1 MHDLADDMNFDLMAE
16 RTRYLK
22 ENQKGVQEMC
32 RAMEDM
38 RKGIARTFILMGEL
52 SYEKIAKGTKL
63 PIEEIE
69 RMTGKEKRNS
79 L

>member
-1 MHDLADDMNFDLMAE
+1 
-16 RTRYLK
+16 
-22 ENQKGVQEMC
+22 MC
-32 RAMEDM
+32 RDMKDM
-38 RKGIARTFILMGEL
+38 RNEAALVERKEIARTFILMGEL

-69 RMTGKEKRNS
+69 RIAGKEKNI

>member
-1 MHDLADDMNFDLMAE
+1 
-16 RTRYLK
+16 
-22 ENQKGVQEMC
+22 
-32 RAMEDM
+32 MEDM